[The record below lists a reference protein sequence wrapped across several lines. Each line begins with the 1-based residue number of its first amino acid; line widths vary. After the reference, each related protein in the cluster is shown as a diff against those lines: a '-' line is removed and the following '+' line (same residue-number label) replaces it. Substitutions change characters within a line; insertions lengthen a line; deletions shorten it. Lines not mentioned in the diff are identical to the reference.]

1 MAPMGR
7 TVESNDPGR
16 NGEARDPS
24 GSQHLRNYYLLNLL
38 LPVALCA
45 FALAPMVR
53 ISTFGMSASANA
65 FRSSDEKFWL
75 TSIAVGWVLLLL
87 SVEAVALVL
96 VSTRKGTRRP
106 KIPAL
111 AAQAT
116 LAFVVFVLITATW
129 FFANDTISDAVTT
142 ASAELADEGN
152 PFASIVG
159 NSTSIAPD
167 FGFWAMLA
175 VALGMMAVNVMAITQ
190 SGTQLRVND
199 VSEQS
204 QSRENTVVSE
214 LVALTSLLESGALSQ
229 EEFESAKQRVL
240 ENSGDS

>member
-1 MAPMGR
+1 MDQTGGTA
-7 TVESNDPGR
+7 ESNDAGR
-16 NGEARDPS
+16 NGEAGAPAA
-24 GSQHLRNYYLLNLL
+24 SQYLRKYYMLNLL

-65 FRSSDEKFWL
+65 FRSTDEKFWL

-87 SVEAVALVL
+87 SVEAVALVV
-96 VSTRKGTRRP
+96 VSTRKGTRPP

-116 LAFVVFVLITATW
+116 LAFAVVVLITATW
-129 FFANDTISDAVTT
+129 LFANNTISDAVTT
-142 ASAELADEGN
+142 ASADLADEGN
-152 PFASIVG
+152 PFAAMVG

-175 VALGMMAVNVMAITQ
+175 VALGMVAVNVMAFGQ
-190 SGTQLRVND
+190 RGKLLSLLNA
-199 VSEQS
+199 SEQS
-204 QSRENTVVSE
+204 QAGENTVVSE
-214 LVALTSLLESGALSQ
+214 LVALTSLFESGALSSG
-229 EEFESAKQRVL
+229 EFESAKQRVL
-240 ENSGDS
+240 DNPGNS